1 MRTRKFESA
10 LGTGEVPKGYKT
22 CGCSIC
28 IGIPPLGEAKL
39 IAKSTW
45 YHHYAGEQAK
55 QQQGA
60 NVGGSQVV
68 SGLGTSNVQ
77 TDPDLEAQVHTSQNL
92 ADQSAMQGIQ
102 SV

>member
-1 MRTRKFESA
+1 MTRTRNFESA
-10 LGTGEVPKGYKT
+10 LGTGEVPKEYKT
-22 CGCSIC
+22 CECSVC
-28 IGIPPLGEAKL
+28 IGISPLGEAKL
-39 IAKSTW
+39 IAK
-45 YHHYAGEQAK
+45 YRHYAGEQAK

-77 TDPDLEAQVHTSQNL
+77 TDPDLEAQVHTSQNQ
-92 ADQSAMQGIQ
+92 ADQPAMQGIQ